1 MAKVGALHKNV
12 RISRRFWRKLTSLMS
27 IRANNTFELTTP
39 HFQLLPMSM
48 SKVDQS

>member
-1 MAKVGALHKNV
+1 MAKVGTLHENV
-12 RISRRFWRKLTSLMS
+12 RISRIFWRKLISLMS
-27 IRANNTFELTTP
+27 IPANYTFKLTTP